1 MGFKRFSER
10 EGFVKV
16 REEIQVD
23 SMTVEL
29 RNSLWNIIYSL
40 SYERRYLFDK
50 IFTRMWINLFK
61 EPIDAVSTNPLVR
74 LNKLRVLFFENEW
87 NVVYDIIEF
96 FAKTTRGVI
105 QTDFINVCNAVLER
119 ELSGWRIIGTFIT
132 RITEEQEIKEI
143 EEALAFEKPF
153 KPVSVHLNK
162 ALKLFSSKESSNYAN
177 VIKESISAVEAMCK
191 IIIKDKNAKLGQVLK
206 ILQDKIKLHPA
217 LAKAYDSIFG
227 YTSDADGIRHALI
240 EESNLDFEDAKFM
253 LVSCSAFVNYL
264 KVKLSKA
271 INHFP

>member
-1 MGFKRFSER
+1 MGYKRFSER

-16 REEIQVD
+16 REQIQIE

-29 RNSLWNIIYSL
+29 RNSLWNVIFSL

-61 EPIDAVSTNPLVR
+61 EPIDAVSTNQSVR
-74 LNKLRVLFFENEW
+74 LRALRVLFFENEW

-96 FAKTTRGVI
+96 FAKTTRGVV
-105 QTDFINVCNAVLER
+105 QTDFIKVCNAVLER

-153 KPVSVHLNK
+153 MPVSVHLNE

-191 IIIKDKNAKLGQVLK
+191 IIIKDKNAKLGHVLK
-206 ILQDKIKLHPA
+206 ILRDKIKLHPA

-240 EESNLDFEDAKFM
+240 EESNLDIEDAKFM